1 MASKKKKTPAKKTAA
16 KKTPAKK
23 TAKKATAKKATAKK
37 AAKKT
42 TAKKT
47 AKKATA
53 KKAAKKTTAKKTA
66 KKTPAKKT
74 AKKTAKKATAKKV
87 SPSSSTRTVVQHV
100 FLAAPPATIYRLLT
114 DPKEHGA
121 FTGTVCEGE
130 PIETGS
136 FTASS
141 GYISGRYEGLEQD
154 RLIVCSWQTSEWPK
168 GAPPSRL

>member
-1 MASKKKKTPAKKTAA
+1 MASKKKKTPAKKTA
-16 KKTPAKK
+16 
-23 TAKKATAKKATAKK
+23 
-37 AAKKT
+37 
-42 TAKKT
+42 
-47 AKKATA
+47 
-53 KKAAKKTTAKKTA
+53 A

-168 GAPPSRL
+168 GAPPSRLEFVLDPVDGGTELTMTHSELPPSQAEDYRQGWIDHYWTPMREFLKT